1 MDTPTLVKKI
11 SSEDTSK
18 TYIKN
23 IQQVEWI
30 TFHSI
35 NWFHSESTR
44 IHSQGY
50 KYPKAKAS

>member
-18 TYIKN
+18 TYIY
-23 IQQVEWI
+23 IYTASGI

-35 NWFHSESTR
+35 DSTQKATT